1 MLTLVGSHTSPRSVA
16 TCGSL
21 RCGFRASCWV
31 LAWTNKGSKQS
42 LQRHMLPW
50 KRWDLRTMLLNLWA
64 TDQLR
69 RHVEGLSPARQLV
82 NRPAHRLMHLLKQ
95 RQDSRFPK
103 KCSCAANVNLPCGAT
118 FVGHSVLC
126 HVVRKEDI
134 IKASCDNSLT
144 ILFFL
149 SGTTLL

>member
-1 MLTLVGSHTSPRSVA
+1 
-16 TCGSL
+16 
-21 RCGFRASCWV
+21 
-31 LAWTNKGSKQS
+31 
-42 LQRHMLPW
+42 
-50 KRWDLRTMLLNLWA
+50 MLLNLWA

-69 RHVEGLSPARQLV
+69 LHVEGLSSARQLV

-95 RQDSRFPK
+95 RQDNRFPK
-103 KCSCAANVNLPCGAT
+103 DCSCAANVNLPCGAT

-126 HVVRKEDI
+126 HVVRKEDV

-149 SGTTLL
+149 SGTTLLWSLNNVSRVERLNGLPLSVHWNRPILLTAI